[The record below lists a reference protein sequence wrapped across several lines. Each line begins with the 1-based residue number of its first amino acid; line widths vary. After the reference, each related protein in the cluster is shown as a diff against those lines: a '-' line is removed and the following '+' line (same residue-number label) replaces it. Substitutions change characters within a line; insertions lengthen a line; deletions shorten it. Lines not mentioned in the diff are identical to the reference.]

1 MISLFKTN
9 SKSLLGVDIGSSYVK
24 VLGLSKHSSNFHVD
38 CYSVVHLPE
47 GAVIDNNVQD
57 VPVVAEAL
65 EKGLRLANTRIKH
78 AATSVPTSVVIVKQ
92 LEFSK
97 SFTEDELEDQIKV
110 EADQFIPYPL
120 DEVSIDFQIQGESD
134 ASPELNDILLVA
146 CRQDSVQSRED
157 AVNGSGMIC
166 DVIDVDTYAIERAF
180 PVLAETHDILDKTV
194 GLVDIGA
201 SSMTLYVLEHGQV
214 IYSREQA
221 FGGNDLTH
229 SLTQVSDMSA
239 DEVEQAKKASELSE
253 ELIQGYIDP
262 FKQTTAQQ
270 ISRSIQFYYSSG
282 THGEIETLLLMGG
295 IAALPGIETT
305 VSQEL
310 GINTEVADPFG
321 AMTIDSRI
329 NRHKFDPEAPSLVLA
344 CGLALRSFAE

>member
-1 MISLFKTN
+1 MISFFKSK

-24 VLGLSKHSSNFHVD
+24 LLGLSQSSQGFKVD
-38 CYSVVHLPE
+38 SYAVSHLPE

-65 EKGLRLANTRIKH
+65 EKALRVSGSRLKPAV
-78 AATSVPTSVVIVKQ
+78 TSVPASVVIVKN

-97 SFTEDELEDQIKV
+97 SFTEDELEEQIKV

-120 DEVSIDFQIQGESD
+120 DEVAIDFQIKGES
-134 ASPELNDILLVA
+134 ATSPDLNEVLLVA

-157 AVNGSGMIC
+157 AVNGAGMTC
-166 DVIDVDTYAIERAF
+166 DVIDVDTYALERAF
-180 PVLAETHDILDKTV
+180 KPLSAVHELEGKTV

-201 SSMTLYVLEHGQV
+201 SSMTLYVFDGGEV

-229 SLTQVSDMSA
+229 NLTQITDMTA
-239 DEVEQAKKASELSE
+239 DEAERAKKLGELPDD
-253 ELIQGYIDP
+253 LVRDYIEP

-270 ISRSIQFYYSSG
+270 ISRSLQFYYSSG
-282 THGEIETLLLMGG
+282 THGEIECLLLMGG
-295 IAALPGIETT
+295 VAALPEIADT
-305 VSQEL
+305 VTQEL
-310 GINTEVADPFG
+310 GVRTEIADPFRDM
-321 AMTIDSRI
+321 AIDSRI
-329 NRHKFDPEAPSLVLA
+329 NRGKFDIEASSLVLA
-344 CGLALRSFAE
+344 CGLALRSFED

>member
-1 MISLFKTN
+1 MISLFKSG
-9 SKSLLGVDIGSSYVK
+9 SKSLLGVDIGSSYIK
-24 VLGLSKHSSNFHVD
+24 LLGLSKHSGNIRVD
-38 CYSVVHLPE
+38 CYSVAHLPE

-65 EKGLRLANTRIKH
+65 EKGLRLAGTRIKH
-78 AATSVPTSVVIVKQ
+78 AATSVPASVVIVKQ

-97 SFTEDELEDQIKV
+97 SFSEDELEDQIKV

-120 DEVSIDFQIQGESD
+120 DEVAIDFQVQGESES
-134 ASPELNDILLVA
+134 SPELNEVLLVA
-146 CRQDSVQSRED
+146 CRQDSIQSRED
-157 AVNGSGMIC
+157 SVNGAGMIC
-166 DVIDVDTYAIERAF
+166 DIIDVDTYAIERVF
-180 PVLAETHDILDKTV
+180 PVLAETHDLLDKTV

-201 SSMTLYVLEHGQV
+201 SSMTLYVLENGEV

-229 SLTQVSDMSA
+229 SLTQVADMSV
-239 DEVEQAKKASELSE
+239 DEVERAKKANELSDD
-253 ELIQGYIDP
+253 LIQGYINP

-282 THGEIETLLLMGG
+282 THGELETLLLMGG
-295 IAALPGIETT
+295 IAALSGIEAT
-305 VSQEL
+305 VSREL
-310 GINTEVADPFG
+310 GIKTEVADPFS
-321 AMTIDSRI
+321 AMTIDPRI
-329 NRHKFDPEAPSLVLA
+329 NRHKFDLEAPSLVLA